1 MVAEAELVAPAA
13 DCITV
18 GFTAAAIIIPT
29 NNMLVASVNVLRTKF
44 FCSYEFLKKTLYKN

>member
-1 MVAEAELVAPAA
+1 MVVVVVEAELVAAAA

-29 NNMLVASVNVLRTKF
+29 NNMVVASVNVLRTKF
-44 FCSYEFLKKTLYKN
+44 FVHMSF